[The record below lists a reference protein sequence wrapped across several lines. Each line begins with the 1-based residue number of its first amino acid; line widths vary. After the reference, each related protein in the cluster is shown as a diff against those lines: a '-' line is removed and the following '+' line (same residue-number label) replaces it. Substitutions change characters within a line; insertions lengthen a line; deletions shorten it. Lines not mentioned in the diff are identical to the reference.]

1 MCLPDSSTF
10 KGPGVGECGPQD
22 GDYQGRL
29 SVGVGLCRKA
39 LTCSSFFF
47 FFLGKTC
54 FPACWRPVENW
65 SAAAW
70 GVKDLE
76 AVLCEVLKPKQTLFM
91 KPWHICV
98 CRTSA
103 QNVTA
108 RESRLPPLGCPFTLS
123 FLLSPQA
130 SFCFAKGQRVE
141 ICWFKN
147 DNLKSAV
154 DKSKRD
160 QKLSRT

>member
-1 MCLPDSSTF
+1 MPSRQQHVQRPWGWGMWPT
-10 KGPGVGECGPQD
+10 GW
-22 GDYQGRL
+22 RL
-29 SVGVGLCRKA
+29 SGPAQRGCGA
-39 LTCSSFFF
+39 LPEGTDLLFLFFF

-130 SFCFAKGQRVE
+130 SFCFAKGRRVE